1 MLCLM
6 RQDFQMLIC
15 FLNPVLLHPYH
26 PHLPFLQTFPLLVQ
40 HPLSPLQPLY
50 RVHPLLHKT
59 IRLIPLPLLKPLHPI
74 HLLKPD
80 SQSVATQPVGTT
92 SNPEA
97 PSSTATAS
105 NSNSSESALQYPIP
119 QNSHPMQTRAKS
131 GLVQTRLHLSLF
143 LTH

>member
-1 MLCLM
+1 MK
-6 RQDFQMLIC
+6 Q
-15 FLNPVLLHPYH
+15 FLNKEKEDNLTTTPMIRLTQWLCPPRSSPQLLLWQNLDCDLKHN
-26 PHLPFLQTFPLLVQ
+26 LKQAKVPLLVQ

-105 NSNSSESALQYPIP
+105 NSNS
-119 QNSHPMQTRAKS
+119 
-131 GLVQTRLHLSLF
+131 
-143 LTH
+143 